1 MATTQI
7 NFYTDL
13 PFGQL
18 RIFVDPHQNA
28 KAIKLLKETPQA
40 IARAYQKS
48 TEAFANKVIKRVRE
62 CINRGVPPK
71 GATWPPLSKKYV
83 QHEGGDDRI
92 YYKTGQYF
100 ESVGLYKERVEYY
113 RSTKVGSRQYVGLPN
128 QVTKLPTRSHKKGLL
143 TLQLVARILE
153 SGSRVGEGSRGYV
166 PQRALWK
173 PVYEEVGGKRS
184 LVNSIQTNLQN
195 EFKKLI

>member
-18 RIFVDPHQNA
+18 RIYVDPRKNA
-28 KAIKLLKETPQA
+28 QALKLLKETPQA

-48 TEAFANKVIKRVRE
+48 TDSFAKEVIKRVKE
-62 CINRGVPPK
+62 CINRGMPPK
-71 GATWPPLSKKYV
+71 GATWDALSEEYA
-83 QHEGGDDRI
+83 QNEAADYRI
-92 YYKTGQYF
+92 YYKIGQYF
-100 ESVGLYKERVEYY
+100 ESVGLYTEKVEYY

-128 QVTKLPTRSHKKGLL
+128 QLMKVPTRSHKSGLL
-143 TLQLVARILE
+143 TLQKVAKILE
-153 SGSRVGEGSRGYV
+153 VGSGVDKGGRGYV
-166 PQRALWK
+166 PKRPLWK
-173 PVYEEVGGKRS
+173 PVYDEVGGQRHLIK
-184 LVNSIQTNLQN
+184 SIQTNLQN